1 MSISRT
7 HRFKVGDRLL
17 VGQGSRE
24 GWERYAGREIT
35 VTGLGMQGEPFYEC
49 EEIAGG
55 IWDGW
60 ISGVAPIGDPDDSKP
75 QDTAVTPA
83 HYAFPGGI
91 RVHQISGHLTS
102 FGGQAL
108 QYIARSTRLDGQN
121 KGDTAENLRKAI
133 RFLKLEI
140 ARVEAAE

>member
-1 MSISRT
+1 MIALKAGDKVKLTGKNWEQPTAYSVNRGDVVAVEESVGGGFSAAGAGELLTSEGTPYAGWEIE
-7 HRFKVGDRLL
+7 KVGD
-17 VGQGSRE
+17 
-24 GWERYAGREIT
+24 
-35 VTGLGMQGEPFYEC
+35 EP
-49 EEIAGG
+49 
-55 IWDGW
+55 
-60 ISGVAPIGDPDDSKP
+60 V
-75 QDTAVTPA
+75 VPA

-133 RFLKLEI
+133 RFLELEI
-140 ARVEAAE
+140 ARVEQG